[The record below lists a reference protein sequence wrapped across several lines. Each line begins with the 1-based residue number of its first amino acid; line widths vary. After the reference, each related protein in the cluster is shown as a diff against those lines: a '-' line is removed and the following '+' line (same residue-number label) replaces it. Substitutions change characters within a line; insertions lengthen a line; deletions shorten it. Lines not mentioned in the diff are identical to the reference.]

1 MRDLAAELLC
11 RRNDGDPASGGNP
24 ARQVGATLAAR
35 ADSTVL
41 GNVRGGRAESAIH
54 GPDLEVVSLGTPRPP
69 GLEPR
74 AAPLILQARDHAT
87 PFSGA
92 DRFLGFHVIVCDA
105 LAAFINACTRSCSPA
120 GTTRSAPARAPSP
133 RRTPRSPSQS
143 RSSPYDAAV
152 RADR

>member
-1 MRDLAAELLC
+1 MRDLAAEVLC
-11 RRNDGDPASGGNP
+11 RQNDGDPAVRGNP

-35 ADSTVL
+35 ADGTVL

-54 GPDLEVVSLGTPRPP
+54 GPDLEVVSMGTPRPP

-74 AAPLILQARDHAT
+74 AAPLIFQARDHAT

-92 DRFLGFHVIVCDA
+92 NRFLGFHVIVCDA